1 MANIGSTTALYKVET
16 ALTKANTEVSKSM
29 ERLATGRAN
38 ANAGD
43 RSSYVAMGDTFRLDY
58 VGTKSALKSAAVVQG
73 YLETG
78 MRVLDSASQLLSR
91 LGELAV
97 LGANDTNTAADFE
110 AIDAEA
116 EALGDEFHRLL
127 STATYKGK
135 SLFVA
140 TADKEYVAL
149 GGRTA
154 EMSYGIQKIKY
165 SELYLSTY
173 AQYAAEHTASL
184 NIAIANASADAS
196 ILAVKQALDTKNF
209 RAGADYEVTVVG
221 GANATADGK
230 IVGLTGAND
239 AAIAAQVATAAS
251 SGSTGDLFTAVSSG
265 TTTTL
270 MGVKQEGQLL
280 YAASEGMGES
290 TVDTNMLLVKIE
302 AVQKLINNA
311 RVTAGSQYAAIES
324 AVMYATDLTAQYEL
338 GYNAVSDV
346 NFSMETAHLA
356 KNQILQQ
363 AATAMLAQANSG
375 QQGLLQLINS

>member
-1 MANIGSTTALYKVET
+1 MANIGATTAFYKVET

-135 SLFVA
+135 IFLLLQQ
-140 TADKEYVAL
+140 T
-149 GGRTA
+149 RN
-154 EMSYGIQKIKY
+154 MSHWVVGQLKCLMAFKK
-165 SELYLSTY
+165 LST
-173 AQYAAEHTASL
+173 QNCICPHMHNMRL
-184 NIAIANASADAS
+184 NI
-196 ILAVKQALDTKNF
+196 L
-209 RAGADYEVTVVG
+209 
-221 GANATADGK
+221 
-230 IVGLTGAND
+230 
-239 AAIAAQVATAAS
+239 
-251 SGSTGDLFTAVSSG
+251 
-265 TTTTL
+265 
-270 MGVKQEGQLL
+270 
-280 YAASEGMGES
+280 
-290 TVDTNMLLVKIE
+290 
-302 AVQKLINNA
+302 
-311 RVTAGSQYAAIES
+311 
-324 AVMYATDLTAQYEL
+324 
-338 GYNAVSDV
+338 
-346 NFSMETAHLA
+346 HP
-356 KNQILQQ
+356 
-363 AATAMLAQANSG
+363 
-375 QQGLLQLINS
+375 

>member
-1 MANIGSTTALYKVET
+1 MANIGATTALYKVET

-154 EMSYGIQKIKY
+154 EMSYGIQK
-165 SELYLSTY
+165 LST
-173 AQYAAEHTASL
+173 QNCICPHMHNMRL
-184 NIAIANASADAS
+184 NI
-196 ILAVKQALDTKNF
+196 L
-209 RAGADYEVTVVG
+209 
-221 GANATADGK
+221 
-230 IVGLTGAND
+230 
-239 AAIAAQVATAAS
+239 
-251 SGSTGDLFTAVSSG
+251 
-265 TTTTL
+265 
-270 MGVKQEGQLL
+270 
-280 YAASEGMGES
+280 
-290 TVDTNMLLVKIE
+290 
-302 AVQKLINNA
+302 
-311 RVTAGSQYAAIES
+311 
-324 AVMYATDLTAQYEL
+324 
-338 GYNAVSDV
+338 
-346 NFSMETAHLA
+346 HP
-356 KNQILQQ
+356 
-363 AATAMLAQANSG
+363 
-375 QQGLLQLINS
+375 

>member
-1 MANIGSTTALYKVET
+1 MANIGATTAFYKVET

-135 SLFVA
+135 NLFVA

-209 RAGADYEVTVVG
+209 RAGADYEVTVAG
-221 GANATADGK
+221 ATADGK
-230 IVGLTGAND
+230 LVGQTGTD
-239 AAIAAQVATAAS
+239 AQIKAKVDTAAA
-251 SGSTGDLFTAVSSG
+251 SGSTGDLFTALSTN

-280 YAASEGMGES
+280 YAASEGMGET

-302 AVQKLINNA
+302 AIQKLINTA